1 MGVPCLSPLGLY
13 FGGEF
18 DRCEPCQACP
28 YRPTFEPLGVMFHR
42 AQSGPVPETAVD
54 DGIDGEEVSNGGCEE
69 HPFWVGVN
77 QGEAGKRLDCR
88 PQGLG
93 GVKT

>member
-13 FGGEF
+13 FGGGI
-18 DRCEPCQACP
+18 CELCQVCPC
-28 YRPTFEPLGVMFHR
+28 RPTFEPLGVVFHR

-54 DGIDGEEVSNGGCEE
+54 DGIDGEEVGNGGCEE

-77 QGEAGKRLDCR
+77 RGDRQEIRL
-88 PQGLG
+88 
-93 GVKT
+93 